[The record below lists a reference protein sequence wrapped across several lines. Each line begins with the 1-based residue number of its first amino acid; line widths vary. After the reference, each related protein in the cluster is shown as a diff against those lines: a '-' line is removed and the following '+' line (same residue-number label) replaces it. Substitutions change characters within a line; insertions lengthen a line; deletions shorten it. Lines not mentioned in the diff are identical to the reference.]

1 MATCRICLEG
11 GNLIR
16 PCMCNDIG
24 HFHQE
29 CLQKW
34 VDTSGNEKCEICT
47 AEFHNTYSYY
57 FDLHDYCKRLMFIIP
72 SSSFEKKLI
81 VASIPSIMLINI
93 CTLMSVVFKLTDIV
107 EINSIALLSTSIVL
121 WPSVALQLIR
131 RDLPFFVLNVVMVW
145 KSGYTFLVCVSC
157 IIFLS
162 YADDDCFRGCIAL
175 YVSEGC
181 SDVCPIYEEY
191 SVTKEEILI
200 SMQNDLIQFVIVFVL
215 RAIVIFTQKRK
226 KRVFISISEV

>member
-1 MATCRICLEG
+1 
-11 GNLIR
+11 
-16 PCMCNDIG
+16 MCNDIG

-34 VDTSGNEKCEICT
+34 VDTSNNEKCEICKT
-47 AEFHNTYSYY
+47 EFHNTYSYH

-81 VASIPSIMLINI
+81 VASIPSMMLINI
-93 CTLMSVVFKLTDIV
+93 CTLLAVVFKLTDIV
-107 EINSIALLSTSIVL
+107 EINHIAFLSTSIIL

-145 KSGYTFLVCVSC
+145 KIAFTFLVCVSC

-162 YADDDCFRGCIAL
+162 YADNDCLTNCLLLHVR
-175 YVSEGC
+175 EGC
-181 SDVCPIYEEY
+181 SDVCPIYPAYLEIN
-191 SVTKEEILI
+191 EEILI
-200 SMQNDLIQFVIVFVL
+200 SMQTDLIQFVIVFVL